1 MAGSATGRA
10 PFGHGPEAPSPRVAP
25 ARDSLHTPVTPERP
39 HSSLARPGLPA
50 LRNQQKIRRE
60 GTRRRSEAIVVPYP
74 MKFRTFEKYHSAT
87 EVVYWYSTFS

>member
-10 PFGHGPEAPSPRVAP
+10 PFGHGPEAPSPRLAP

-50 LRNQQKIRRE
+50 LRNQQKMRRE
-60 GTRRRSEAIVVPYP
+60 GTRRRSETDVVHEISYPIVYYH
-74 MKFRTFEKYHSAT
+74 TF
-87 EVVYWYSTFS
+87 VVYWYSTFS